1 MKKVLLIL
9 VSLIIAVAA
18 VAFIIISKQPKPND
32 LAKEFQ
38 NDVAESDVKGLMD
51 LVKVDEGSKWKQADA
66 TKVVN
71 YLNKDKSKLNQQVAI
86 LNAQATYYDE
96 KSSNKTNYILEKYN
110 TKDVSSIGAFY
121 IEEKKGI
128 LGKRYALKVREYN
141 LTINAPKG
149 AVVTVDGQK
158 VNMKNST
165 SKQLVSVGPT
175 IYSVE
180 GKKEFDFGTVK
191 DSKEV
196 ILFDPKNFEESAKLN
211 LSGNAVTVNS
221 QIANT
226 ELLVNGD
233 KSKEDISKET
243 NISPIKDGT
252 TLQGVVNFPWGEG
265 KSKVV
270 KIESNSKSKKYDLTP
285 NPIFDENTKVDVKT
299 AINDYATDRM
309 AARTTKDI
317 KQLKN
322 VSDSIKKSY
331 IEEIQNYDDNNYL
344 KGEALG
350 TRIDF
355 SNVEYKKSS
364 GGKSALVIPVEFH
377 EKTTNVYEFAD
388 SISEEDFSE
397 EILTLR
403 YDKVNKN
410 WIIAKDETDYNAE
423 EGNYMS
429 GKEVVQTTF

>member
-1 MKKVLLIL
+1 
-9 VSLIIAVAA
+9 
-18 VAFIIISKQPKPND
+18 
-32 LAKEFQ
+32 
-38 NDVAESDVKGLMD
+38 
-51 LVKVDEGSKWKQADA
+51 
-66 TKVVN
+66 
-71 YLNKDKSKLNQQVAI
+71 
-86 LNAQATYYDE
+86 
-96 KSSNKTNYILEKYN
+96 
-110 TKDVSSIGAFY
+110 
-121 IEEKKGI
+121 
-128 LGKRYALKVREYN
+128 
-141 LTINAPKG
+141 
-149 AVVTVDGQK
+149 
-158 VNMKNST
+158 MKNST